1 MPRMPSQ
8 QRSLLALAL
17 ALPLVGTLA
26 CKGADEPAA
35 DKKEDKKA
43 APLPEPPPEP
53 AVPEMDLSGPKPPE
67 VGAVFFSVDGALLPL
82 ACFDPASKAIKGG
95 NDCRTMVAEGSEVY
109 MASSFGKKTLDKT
122 ATGTKDSLCGDQN
135 ALPTPQL
142 DAGGAFDWA
151 VWPKSVAPGV
161 VQIDPKTWSDRGALL
176 SDDERAKVEAAI
188 AKTSPA
194 KGEFRSRQ
202 KAMADIDGDGKDEI
216 FVSAVIAHPTDPD
229 RNLFSALY
237 MAPGGNWDALILL
250 DRAKKEI
257 DVVRLRGTVDL
268 DGDGKRELWTGIIV
282 EGGAGDRIMKL
293 EGDKATALASW
304 TCGV

>member
-1 MPRMPSQ
+1 MT
-8 QRSLLALAL
+8 RSRSIPLALSLVL
-17 ALPLVGTLA
+17 AGTFA
-26 CKGADEPAA
+26 CKGEEEKPAD
-35 DKKEDKKA
+35 DKKDAKKA
-43 APLPEPPPEP
+43 EPLPAPDPEP
-53 AVPEMDLSGPKPPE
+53 DVPEMDLSGPKPPE

-82 ACFDPASKAIKGG
+82 ACYDATKKELRGGSACAS
-95 NDCRTMVAEGSEVY
+95 MVAEGTELY

-122 ATGTKDSLCGDQN
+122 GAGTKVSLCGDEN
-135 ALPTPQL
+135 ALPTAQL

-176 SDDERAKVEAAI
+176 SDEEKAKVEAAI
-188 AKTSPA
+188 AKTSQA

-202 KAMADIDGDGKDEI
+202 KASTDIDGDGKDEI

-237 MAPGGNWDALILL
+237 MAPAGNWDGLILI
-250 DRAKKEI
+250 DRGKKDI

-268 DGDGKRELWTGIIV
+268 DGDGKRELWTGIIF
-282 EGGAGDRIMKL
+282 EGGAGDRVMKMA
-293 EGDKATALASW
+293 EGSKPEILAAW
-304 TCGV
+304 TCGA